1 MARFYISLRQNY
13 SGMNKE
19 MCNRLYDFF
28 NDSEETVVKPVDF
41 VKTGYGFLFLGVL
54 IFYLSYIGYLDG
66 WYLLSAAVFII
77 GLLLIRKKITS
88 LFYFENAEALD
99 EDTFSEIFLNCL
111 NSEILQK
118 AKHLLNIRKEIKNEN
133 CYIFCV
139 PVFESLPG
147 VEKETIKR
155 KLVKNDTYIY
165 SVWKIN
171 IIFIE
176 ESFIGYFSCIYNTFE
191 NKYFNNVTTEFY
203 YSDITSVKIEY
214 ANKDFKYINTE
225 DITTEQ
231 ISLLTVS
238 NISGDKIEFV
248 SERPES
254 NVFSAFSGNSE
265 QLVRDLRKKIREKRF
280 PGDKFSDKD
289 IDFEVEDTRKKQE

>member
-1 MARFYISLRQNY
+1 
-13 SGMNKE
+13 MNKE

-28 NDSEETVVKPVDF
+28 NDDKEDAVKPIDF

-77 GLLLIRKKITS
+77 GFLLIRKKITS
-88 LFYFENAEALD
+88 LFYFENTEPLD
-99 EDTFSEIFLNCL
+99 EDKFSELFFDCL
-111 NSEILQK
+111 NNEVLPK
-118 AKHLLNIRKEIKNEN
+118 AKQLLNIRKEIRSED

-147 VEKETIKR
+147 VEKGIIKR
-155 KLVKNDTYIY
+155 KLVRDDTYIY

-191 NKYFNNVTTEFY
+191 NKYFNNVTNEFY

-214 ANKDFKYINTE
+214 ANKDLKYIDTE
-225 DITTEQ
+225 DVTTEQ
-231 ISLLTVS
+231 ISRLTVS

-248 SERPES
+248 NERPAL
-254 NVFSAFSGNSE
+254 NVFSTFSGNNE
-265 QLVRDLRKKIREKRF
+265 QLVRVLRKKIREKRF
-280 PGDKFSDKD
+280 PGENFSDKD
-289 IDFEVEDTRKKQE
+289 IDFEVEDTRKKHEN